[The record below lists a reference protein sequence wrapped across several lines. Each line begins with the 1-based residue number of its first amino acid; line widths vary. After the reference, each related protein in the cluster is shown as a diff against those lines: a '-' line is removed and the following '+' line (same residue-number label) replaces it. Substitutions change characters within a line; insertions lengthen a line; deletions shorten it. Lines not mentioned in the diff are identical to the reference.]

1 MLINL
6 VTNVLWYIEMNYY
19 FNRRNSN
26 EDIVFLGI
34 EKFDAR
40 PAFMFV
46 RQRIYEE
53 MGVNAV
59 IFLALATSMRDWVQA
74 QWM

>member
-26 EDIVFLGI
+26 VIMFGT
-34 EKFDAR
+34 EKYDAR
-40 PAFMFV
+40 PAFRFV

>member
-26 EDIVFLGI
+26 VIMFGR
-34 EKFDAR
+34 EKYDAR
-40 PAFMFV
+40 PAFRFV